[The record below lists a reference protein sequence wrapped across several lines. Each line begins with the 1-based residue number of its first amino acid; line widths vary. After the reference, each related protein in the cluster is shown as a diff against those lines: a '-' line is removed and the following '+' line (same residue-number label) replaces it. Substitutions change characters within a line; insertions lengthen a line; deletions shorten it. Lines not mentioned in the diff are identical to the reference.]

1 MRFAG
6 CLFLGVFLFS
16 FSALAKSGVDP
27 ADEIDQQMAFVD
39 SAMRSI
45 EKQRSEMDSEKKD
58 EEIHRRALE
67 KKRTEARL
75 AVQLQGLSGTLS
87 GLPEMPNFNGKFDAE
102 EKPAQDSPEKA

>member
-67 KKRTEARL
+67 KANRGEIGSSA
-75 AVQLQGLSGTLS
+75 SGVIRNSFRFT
-87 GLPEMPNFNGKFDAE
+87 GN
-102 EKPAQDSPEKA
+102 AQF